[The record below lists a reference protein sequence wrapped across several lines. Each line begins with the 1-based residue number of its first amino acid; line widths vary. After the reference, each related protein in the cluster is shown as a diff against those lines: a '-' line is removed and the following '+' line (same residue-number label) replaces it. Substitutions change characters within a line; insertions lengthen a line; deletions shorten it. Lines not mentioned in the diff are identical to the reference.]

1 MRARTNRL
9 EEMGKMMIEGPL
21 RLKLIENPEA
31 GPQLEIRFSEA
42 FVRLPVLQQGQ
53 EFGRYIT
60 RLKQLIDNADPHS
73 AERQG
78 MLTVLQFA
86 ESVHPYIQSGEMLL
100 EEPVL
105 IEFSYADPI
114 ASLLTGD
121 AASNGSIH

>member
-1 MRARTNRL
+1 
-9 EEMGKMMIEGPL
+9 MMIEGPL

-31 GPQLEIRFSEA
+31 GPQLEICFSEA

-60 RLKQLIDNADPHS
+60 RLKQLIDDADPHS

-100 EEPVL
+100 EEPVV
-105 IEFSYADPI
+105 IEFNYADPI

-121 AASNGSIH
+121 TASSGSIH